1 MSNTN
6 RRGFVLG
13 SLATAAA
20 ATLTN
25 PLTISANEKAASA
38 KDKKDNPYEFCA
50 FIKPLQSLSY
60 DELGEKMAELGYDGI
75 EATVRR
81 RGYITPDR
89 AKDELPKLDEAMKKH
104 GLIISIITSDILR
117 ADQKHAN
124 ELLQTAASLGIK
136 RYRMGFHKYDLRK
149 PILPQV
155 EALRPIFKDLAVLN
169 REIGISAMYQNH
181 SGANN
186 FGATFWDLQSLI
198 QDIPVDEIGSIFDIR
213 HAVLEGGKAWPVYYN
228 IMQSHIGA
236 YSVKDFDWAGKK
248 AIHVPL
254 GKGRVEP
261 GFFKMV
267 KKTGYR
273 GVFSVHVEYLGGKS
287 VAKNLN
293 ALDTDLKTL
302 KSWLK
307 V

>member
-13 SLATAAA
+13 SLTTAAA
-20 ATLTN
+20 VTLTN
-25 PLTISANEKAASA
+25 PLSATASEKVATE
-38 KDKKDNPYEFCA
+38 KKNKPYEFCA

-60 DELGEKMAELGYDGI
+60 DELGEKIAEMGFDGI

-104 GLIISIITSDILR
+104 GLKISIITSDILR
-117 ADQKHAN
+117 ADQKNAK
-124 ELLQTAASLGIK
+124 ELLQAAASLGIK
-136 RYRMGFHKYDLRK
+136 RYRMGFYKYDLRK

-155 EALRPIFKDLAVLN
+155 EALRPTFKDLADLN
-169 REIGISAMYQNH
+169 REVGISAMYQNH

-198 QDIPVDEIGSIFDIR
+198 NDIPVEEIGSIFDIR

-236 YSVKDFDWAGKK
+236 YSVKDFDWVGKRSQ
-248 AIHVPL
+248 HVPL

-267 KKTGYR
+267 KKAGYR

-287 VAKNLN
+287 VAKNLK
-293 ALDTDLKTL
+293 ALSTDLKTL